1 MKFEKTSKIYAM
13 KIINKDKLEDEDQI
27 AYICSEKTILTAIDF
42 PFIVPLRFAFQTS
55 EKLFLVMDYING
67 GELFTH
73 IRQQGCILENQAKIY
88 IAEIILALEYLH
100 NNHIIHRDLK
110 PENVLLDS
118 DGHIVITDFGL
129 ATMSTGKTNAKTIC
143 GTTEYMAPEMIKG
156 EGYNESVDIWSLG
169 ALSFELFTGKA
180 PFIAKNK
187 NKLYDMILNKKPKLP
202 PYLSPECNSF
212 LKGLLEKNVNK
223 RLGNNKLKN
232 GISELKNHLF
242 FKDIDWEA
250 LYHKQITPPIQFNIS
265 EEDDT
270 NFDKIY
276 TESPLPVFD
285 NNNNVLIHPVKDEDF
300 AGFSYIHP
308 GIINLIKL
316 PTTVEEEEGGE
327 KEREEEVIEQVVL
340 KEEENEEEREN
351 NKEVE
356 KCESEIE
363 MKENVKKNTTVIK
376 CCRKCR
382 HGSVCDET
390 LNNLQNDIDIRRRK
404 MSETKVL
411 ISHSYIVNR
420 FLYNKKNKLA
430 ITNEKNDDDKK
441 EIEKGRLFKI
451 DFNEK
456 SNNSERRGERR
467 ERGLSFEDIQLS
479 RRLVKGNIDE
489 IHSELC
495 TEEDEE
501 CSPLVN
507 TPSPYDYEYSPS
519 IDLSPLPTIPSD
531 SRF

>member
-1 MKFEKTSKIYAM
+1 M
-13 KIINKDKLEDEDQI
+13 KIINKSKLEDEDQI

-42 PFIVPLRFAFQTS
+42 PFIVPLRFAFQTKD
-55 EKLFLVMDYING
+55 KLFLIMDYING

-73 IRQQGCILENQAKIY
+73 IRQQGCILESQAKIY

-110 PENVLLDS
+110 PENILLDS

-156 EGYNESVDIWSLG
+156 DGYNESVDIWSLG
-169 ALSFELFTGKA
+169 ALSFELLTGKA

-202 PYLSPECNSF
+202 PYLSSECNSF

-232 GISELKNHLF
+232 GISDLKNNIF
-242 FKDIDWEA
+242 FKDINWDA
-250 LYHKQITPPIQFNIS
+250 LYHKQIIPPIQFNNIS
-265 EEDDT
+265 EEDHS

-276 TESPLPVFD
+276 TEAPIPVLKD
-285 NNNNVLIHPVKDEDF
+285 GENDILIHPKNGEDF

-308 GIINLIKL
+308 GIINILKFPVL
-316 PTTVEEEEGGE
+316 SSSE
-327 KEREEEVIEQVVL
+327 KEKE
-340 KEEENEEEREN
+340 KEEEIEKEIKEE
-351 NKEVE
+351 KVE
-356 KCESEIE
+356 K
-363 MKENVKKNTTVIK
+363 IK
-376 CCRKCR
+376 ILKCNKKCR
-382 HGSVCDET
+382 HGSVCDDT
-390 LNNLQNDIDIRRRK
+390 LTILQNDIDNRRKK

-411 ISHSYIVNR
+411 ISHSYIYNH
-420 FLYNKKNKLA
+420 FLYNNKKC
-430 ITNEKNDDDKK
+430 KK
-441 EIEKGRLFKI
+441 IEEKGRLFEDEEIGK
-451 DFNEK
+451 DGEEEK
-456 SNNSERRGERR
+456 GSRRRR

-489 IHSELC
+489 IHSEINK
-495 TEEDEE
+495 EEEE
-501 CSPLVN
+501 SPLVN
-507 TPSPYDYEYSPS
+507 TPSPYDYSPS